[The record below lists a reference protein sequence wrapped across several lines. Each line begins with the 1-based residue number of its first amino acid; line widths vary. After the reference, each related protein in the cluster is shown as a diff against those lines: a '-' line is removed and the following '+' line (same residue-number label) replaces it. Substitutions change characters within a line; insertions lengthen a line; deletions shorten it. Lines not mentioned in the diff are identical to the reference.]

1 MKTLIELYDRNPI
14 YNYLASLIF
23 KPERVVFVGAVDE
36 PIEKCRAKTKKFAH
50 LNGLESKFEFAYSKP
65 NDFADNYKTIK
76 SIIEKEK
83 SKGISCVIDVTGGR
97 DLALV
102 AAGSFIDDG
111 TDIIYLDKANSRYLW
126 LPEGKA
132 VEFDAKISCETFI
145 TIAGGTV
152 FEVARSHS
160 YSEEEEKIIKRVI
173 DLFFEYRDEWT
184 RFVKYLQQI
193 SKKDDERDRSLYIDA
208 PLSFSD
214 NGRNFEYNEK
224 IMCELEKAG
233 AIRNLNIIK
242 NKKRLNFSY
251 MNGKLANLLVNE
263 GVWLELKVY
272 FTAKDMPC
280 FSDVNTGVK
289 FVWDI
294 PDEKKPLSR
303 LISESVPRNEVDAV
317 LSRGLYPVFISCKT
331 RAPFN
336 EDLNELYAIK
346 EKFGGDFAKAIITT
360 TKPVDRNSPIYER
373 AQALGIGIIDE
384 KAFENNRLAE
394 KLDILTGGKRK

>member
-1 MKTLIELYDRNPI
+1 MKTLIELYDKNPI

-36 PIEKCRAKTKKFAH
+36 PIEKCKAKTKKFAQ
-50 LNGLESKFEFAYSKP
+50 LNSLESKFDFVYSKP
-65 NDFADNYKTIK
+65 NDYADNLQTVRNVIA
-76 SIIEKEK
+76 KEK
-83 SKGISCVIDVTGGR
+83 ANGRSCVIDVTGGS

-102 AAGSFIDDG
+102 AAGTVIGNG
-111 TDIIYLDKANSRYLW
+111 TDIIRLDRKNSRYLW
-126 LPEGKA
+126 LPENKS

-160 YSEEEEKIIKRVI
+160 YSPEEEKIIKRVI

-184 RFVKYLQQI
+184 RFVKYLQQV
-193 SKKDDERDRSLYIDA
+193 SKKDDERDRSLFINA
-208 PLSFSD
+208 PLSFTD
-214 NGRNFEYNEK
+214 NGKAFEYNEK
-224 IMCELEKAG
+224 IMRELEKAG
-233 AIRNLNIIK
+233 AIKSLDIQRD
-242 NKKRLNFSY
+242 KKRLCFSY
-251 MNGKLANLLVNE
+251 SGSVLANLLVNE

-272 FTAKDMPC
+272 FTAKEMPC
-280 FSDVNTGVK
+280 FYDVSTGVK
-289 FVWDI
+289 FIWDI
-294 PDEKKPLSR
+294 PDENKPLSR
-303 LISESVPRNEVDAV
+303 LLSENVPRNEVDAV
-317 LSRGLYPVFISCKT
+317 LSRGINPVFISCKT

-346 EKFGGDFAKAIITT
+346 EKFGGDFAKAIIVT

-394 KLDILTGGKRK
+394 KLDVLTEGKRK